1 MSLLSQSPVVSRRAL
16 LKGCAILALSCTLS
30 LGAAS
35 TGFAQSL
42 DDLRASGKI
51 GEAFDGF
58 ARARDANVEGTVSD
72 INAKRRSIYDERAQE
87 QGISPDQVGII
98 YAEQINA
105 NSPSGTWLLMKD
117 GSWRQK

>member
-1 MSLLSQSPVVSRRAL
+1 MSLSSQSRVVSRRSL
-16 LKGCAILALSCTLS
+16 LKGCALLALTCALS
-30 LGAAS
+30 LGAVS

-42 DDLRASGKI
+42 DDLRVSGKV

-58 ARARDANVEGTVSD
+58 ARARDANVQETVSD
-72 INAKRRSIYDERAQE
+72 INAKRRSIYNERAQE

-98 YAEQINA
+98 YAEQIIA
-105 NSPSGTWLLMKD
+105 NSPDGTWLLMKD